1 MRHLSKQIFESFF
14 RRLTEYRQKGR
25 IYNATYGTGVI
36 GSFHGKSPV
45 SSSCFL
51 CARTIACVI
60 ASAKSSDGKTSGG
73 AWICHHSSVYCSGIA
88 QNPEGVLPFCIYFIQ
103 TRCKSVFGEGQT
115 VVGCEN
121 VIVGDFDVFS
131 FLSSR
136 PDGRDPASIPGIVTP
151 NRLYSDTHHS
161 KETPPPSS

>member
-25 IYNATYGTGVI
+25 IHNATYETGVI
-36 GSFHGKSPV
+36 VSFHGKSADVVKLLPV
-45 SSSCFL
+45 YSDDCLCHCF
-51 CARTIACVI
+51 CEIIRW
-60 ASAKSSDGKTSGG
+60 KTSGG
-73 AWICHHSSVYCSGIA
+73 AWICHHSSVYCSGIS

-121 VIVGDFDVFS
+121 GIVGDFDVFS
-131 FLSSR
+131 FPVDILPSGVLSMGESHKIECRQKTIFLCR
-136 PDGRDPASIPGIVTP
+136 PIYDG
-151 NRLYSDTHHS
+151 
-161 KETPPPSS
+161 